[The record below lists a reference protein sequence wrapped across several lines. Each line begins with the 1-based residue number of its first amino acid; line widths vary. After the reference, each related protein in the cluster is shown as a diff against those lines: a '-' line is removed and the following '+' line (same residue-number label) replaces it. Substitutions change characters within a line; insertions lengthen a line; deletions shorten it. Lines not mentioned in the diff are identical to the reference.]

1 MDIFEYEQSPK
12 KITLIARRFPMKVGQ
27 RMTRN
32 PITVTPDTTVPEAQ
46 AIMKREKIRRL
57 PVLDQNN
64 HLVGIVTELDLI
76 HASPSSATS
85 LDIYE
90 MHYLLSKLKIEKI
103 MTKKVITATED
114 MPIEEAARIMVDNKI
129 SALPVMRGNVL
140 VGIITETDLF
150 KLFIELFGARHK
162 GIRLTLLL
170 PEKKGELAKVSDA
183 ISKAGGNIVSFA
195 TFEGEDPTN
204 AYCTVKVTGVDKDT
218 LVHVLT
224 PVVEKVVDV
233 REA

>member
-1 MDIFEYEQSPK
+1 
-12 KITLIARRFPMKVGQ
+12 MKVGQ

-32 PITVTPDTTVPEAQ
+32 PITVSPDTTVPEAQ

-57 PVLDQNN
+57 PVLNKDDR
-64 HLVGIVTELDLI
+64 LVGIVTELDLI

-90 MHYLLSKLKIEKI
+90 LHYLLSKLKVEKI
-103 MTKKVITATED
+103 MTRKVITVTED
-114 MPIEEAARIMVDNKI
+114 LPIEEAARIMADNKI
-129 SALPVMRGNVL
+129 SGLPVMRGDML

-170 PEKKGELAKVSDA
+170 PERKGELAKVSNA
-183 ISKAGGNIVSFA
+183 IANVGGNIVSFA

-204 AYCTVKVTGVDKDT
+204 AYCAVKVTGVDKET
-218 LVHVLT
+218 LIQALT

-233 REA
+233 LET